1 MITDETR
8 WFFNDNQCTKVG
20 DAYNNKPVRRWTTH
34 FRGDTA
40 NMGPVHWISE
50 NYVCPNCVQDTDHR
64 CCQNVPQ
71 GLFCTPDGPAS
82 ISTALD
88 CESESGVSLGC

>member
-8 WFFNDNQCTKVG
+8 WFYNDNECTKVG

-34 FRGDTA
+34 YRGDTA

-50 NYVCPNCVQDTDHR
+50 NYVCPNCVKEPDHR
-64 CCQNVPQ
+64 CCQGVPQ
-71 GLFCTPDGPAS
+71 ALFCLPDSKGGGKTK
-82 ISTALD
+82 IVILNNMM
-88 CESESGVSLGC
+88 LR